1 MIDGSVAFSISAVL
15 LNSSISG
22 GYAFD
27 FVTTMSAA
35 EAGLAA
41 SSMGWAQPHQ
51 LVVVT
56 DVFKG
61 DQADAGNDTIGLM
74 AELERL
80 VIVHAT
86 GDFRAILAEGP
97 GCTIH
102 LCCTGE

>member
-1 MIDGSVAFSISAVL
+1 M
-15 LNSSISG
+15 
-22 GYAFD
+22 
-27 FVTTMSAA
+27 
-35 EAGLAA
+35 
-41 SSMGWAQPHQ
+41 
-51 LVVVT
+51 T
-56 DVFKG
+56 DVSKG
-61 DQADAGNDTIGLM
+61 DQADAGNETIGLM

>member
-1 MIDGSVAFSISAVL
+1 MFSQRLGGRSGTSGKIDG
-15 LNSSISG
+15 
-22 GYAFD
+22 D
-27 FVTTMSAA
+27 RR
-35 EAGLAA
+35 
-41 SSMGWAQPHQ
+41 AQPHQ
-51 LVVVT
+51 IPVVT
-56 DVFKG
+56 DVSKG
-61 DQADAGNDTIGLM
+61 DQADAGNETIGLM